1 MNWPEVVIFTFSYSK
16 WLRTCQTRSFLV
28 KVYWNTPWTEQK
40 CCYSLTISQSDV
52 NICCTCMFSYNVY
65 DSPGT
70 YDGLYGL
77 YASILIII
85 WNFIIFL
92 LLHFP
97 MSQVSFLICLTCGV
111 KCKLCQATY
120 LVLLFSSHQYLEMSL
135 HYRVL
140 CAFVI
145 FFKSL
150 WLFFIHTLKKIW
162 DFDCLSV

>member
-1 MNWPEVVIFTFSYSK
+1 MIKYLPDLILFGKGILKYTLNRTEILLFSDY
-16 WLRTCQTRSFLV
+16 
-28 KVYWNTPWTEQK
+28 
-40 CCYSLTISQSDV
+40 QSV
-52 NICCTCMFSYNVY
+52 RCKHLLYIMFFNAY

-70 YDGLYGL
+70 YNGLYGL
-77 YASILIII
+77 YAPILIII

-97 MSQVSFLICLTCGV
+97 ITQVSFLICLNCGV

-120 LVLLFSSHQYLEMSL
+120 LVLLLSSHQYWEMSL

-150 WLFFIHTLKKIW
+150 
-162 DFDCLSV
+162 

>member
-1 MNWPEVVIFTFSYSK
+1 MITYLPDSILFGKGILKYTLNRTEMLLFSDYQSVRCK
-16 WLRTCQTRSFLV
+16 HLLYMYVFSF
-28 KVYWNTPWTEQK
+28 NA
-40 CCYSLTISQSDV
+40 
-52 NICCTCMFSYNVY
+52 Y
-65 DSPGT
+65 DSPRT

-120 LVLLFSSHQYLEMSL
+120 LVLFFSSHQYLEMSL

-150 WLFFIHTLKKIW
+150 
-162 DFDCLSV
+162 

>member
-40 CCYSLTISQSDV
+40 CCYPLTISQSDV
-52 NICCTCMFSYNVY
+52 NICCTCMFSFNAY

-77 YASILIII
+77 YAPILINF

-92 LLHFP
+92 LLYFP

-120 LVLLFSSHQYLEMSL
+120 LVLLL
-135 HYRVL
+135 
-140 CAFVI
+140 
-145 FFKSL
+145 FKSPVL
-150 WLFFIHTLKKIW
+150 GNVFTLPCTL
-162 DFDCLSV
+162 CLCHFL

>member
-1 MNWPEVVIFTFSYSK
+1 MITYLPDLILFGKGILKYTLNRTEMLLFSDYQSVRCKHLLYMYVFQCIWFTWDLWWFIRLIRSNSYHYLEFYYFSF
-16 WLRTCQTRSFLV
+16 T
-28 KVYWNTPWTEQK
+28 
-40 CCYSLTISQSDV
+40 
-52 NICCTCMFSYNVY
+52 
-65 DSPGT
+65 
-70 YDGLYGL
+70 
-77 YASILIII
+77 A
-85 WNFIIFL
+85 
-92 LLHFP
+92 FP
-97 MSQVSFLICLTCGV
+97 ITQVSFLICLNCGV